1 MTSKEQ
7 SKTKKSNWIVPVF
20 LLVLCVL
27 AFGLLIPTL
36 GYYWDDWPYA
46 WINHMYGPSGYPEFV
61 ALDRPHSA
69 WIFMLLTAFLGEQP
83 LGYHISSLLLFW
95 LCTVLFWVL
104 LRQLFPEHPREVL
117 WASLLFA
124 VYPGFRGHPQAI
136 IYNHHFAAMA
146 LVLFSFIGMVKA
158 IRASEEKRSF
168 LRSAAWHLPAA
179 AALALSQF
187 TIEYFLGWEA
197 VRILVA
203 WLTLK
208 PKKLDLN
215 QRVGQTLLH
224 VYPYGLATAV
234 FLIWRV
240 FIFQFPTYQPVGT
253 GESEFMLGEWIS
265 GTFIQFFETVF
276 GAWGRAFPIFSSD
289 AFSTAFWL
297 TYLILYVGVTI
308 FVFLWVVLS
317 RGKRHRQGKGVQDA
331 AKKFGGPALV
341 IALVGLASAG
351 WPFWLTDLTINI
363 RSPFNSRFTM
373 AFMPWIALFFMAFLS
388 WFSRIRSGFLRVLTL
403 MLIAVLVGGSAAY
416 HYWNANFYR
425 NEWRVTQ
432 RYFQQ
437 MVHRIPD
444 LEPGTTLVI
453 NDLSALS
460 LYQDDSL
467 SAILNWTYSP
477 ENTEREMDYKVH
489 YLSVRLGRQL
499 PALEPGLPIEHQ
511 LRSQI
516 FYGTTDQ
523 LLVVYYQPPGC
534 LRVLDYEHPDRLP
547 KDFPLPLVQALPLSK
562 LSLIRTNPEQRAT
575 PPLHL
580 FEETESETW
589 CLYFEEAD
597 LAAQQ
602 TDWAQVAN
610 IGDQALALEDQSNEV
625 SELFVF
631 IEGYLRMGRMGRAK
645 DLSETLSVRSGGYFD
660 GAICGLWQ
668 ELDQELEEDF
678 ARNFD
683 LRPIYNRY
691 CEDDG

>member
-7 SKTKKSNWIVPVF
+7 SKTKKSDWIVPVF

-27 AFGLLIPTL
+27 AYGLLIPTL

-69 WIFMLLTAFLGEQP
+69 WVFMLLTFILGEGP

-95 LCTVLFWVL
+95 LCAVLFWVL
-104 LRQLFPEHPREVL
+104 LRLLWPDHPPEAL
-117 WASLLFA
+117 WAALLFA

-146 LVLFSFIGMVKA
+146 LVLFSFIGMIKG
-158 IRASEEKRSF
+158 IRASGDKGSF
-168 LRSAAWHLPAA
+168 LRSTAWHLPAV
-179 AALALSQF
+179 AALSLSQF

-197 VRILVA
+197 VRWLVA
-203 WLTLK
+203 WLALK

-215 QRVGQTLLH
+215 QRVGKTLLH
-224 VYPYGLATAV
+224 VYPYGLATVV

-240 FIFQFPTYQPVGT
+240 FVFQFPTYQPVGT

-265 GTFIQFFETVF
+265 GTFTQFFETVF
-276 GAWGRAFPIFSSD
+276 GAWARAFPIFSSD

-297 TYLILYVGVTI
+297 TYLILYFCVTI
-308 FVFLWVVLS
+308 FVFIWVVLS
-317 RGKRHRQGKGVQDA
+317 REKRHRQAEGVQETV
-331 AKKFGGPALV
+331 KKFGGQALW
-341 IALVGLASAG
+341 IGLVGLAFAG

-363 RSPFNSRFTM
+363 RSPFNSRFTI
-373 AFMPWIALFFMAFLS
+373 AFMPWIALFFTAFLH
-388 WFSRIRSGFLRVLTL
+388 WFSRIRSGLVRVVNL
-403 MLIAVLVGGSAAY
+403 MLIAGLVGGSAAF
-416 HYWNANFYR
+416 HYWNTNFYR
-425 NEWRVTQ
+425 NEWLITQ

-437 MVHRIPD
+437 MVRRIPD
-444 LEPGTTLVI
+444 LDPGTTLVI
-453 NDLSALS
+453 NDLRALS

-477 ENTEREMDYKVH
+477 ENTDREMDYMVH

-516 FYGTTDQ
+516 FYGTTDK

-534 LRVLDYEHPDRLP
+534 LRVLDFEHPDRLP
-547 KDFPLPLVQALPLSK
+547 EDFPVRMHPALMLSK
-562 LSLIRTNPEQRAT
+562 LSLIRTSPEQRAT

-580 FEETESETW
+580 FDETDGETW
-589 CLYFEEAD
+589 CLFFEEAD

-602 TDWAQVAN
+602 GDWAEVAN
-610 IGDQALALEDQSNEV
+610 LGDRALKLEDQSNEV

-631 IEGYLRMGRMGRAK
+631 IEGYLRMGRMGRAI
-645 DLSETLSVRSGGYFD
+645 DLSKTLSVRSGGYYD
-660 GAICGLWQ
+660 KAICGLWQ
-668 ELDQELEEDF
+668 ELDQELGEDF

-683 LRPIYNRY
+683 LNPIYSRY
-691 CEDDG
+691 CE